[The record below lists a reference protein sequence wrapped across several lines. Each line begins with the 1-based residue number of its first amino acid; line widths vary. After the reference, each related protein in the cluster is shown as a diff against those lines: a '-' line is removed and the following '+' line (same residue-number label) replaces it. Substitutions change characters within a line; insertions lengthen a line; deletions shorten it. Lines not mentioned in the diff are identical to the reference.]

1 MPAIKDNLMDENWRD
16 QSVSISL
23 HVQQRVFWP
32 FSQDYCL
39 DIVGFNSCRIVMEY
53 PTFLLIIMIVKVLT
67 MVGRLSFLCLKVKK
81 LFC

>member
-1 MPAIKDNLMDENWRD
+1 
-16 QSVSISL
+16 
-23 HVQQRVFWP
+23 
-32 FSQDYCL
+32 
-39 DIVGFNSCRIVMEY
+39 MEY